1 MKDIDIAINSF
12 VNKCRVLVRADGRD
26 KLGYDLEIGGGR
38 KYTKIIMN
46 TGNQR
51 MVWAFINRTNGDVFK
66 PANWKAPAKHP
77 RGNLYDEEDGMKFI
91 QWTGPMYMNNEIRK
105 YNGRE

>member
-1 MKDIDIAINSF
+1 MMKDIDIAIDSF
-12 VNKCRVLVRADGRD
+12 VNKCRKIVKEHTAPLD
-26 KLGYDLEIGGGR
+26 YDLVIGGVR
-38 KYTKIIMN
+38 KYTKIIMDK
-46 TGNQR
+46 GNQR
-51 MVWAFINRTNGDVFK
+51 SVWAFIDRTNGDVLK

-91 QWTGPMYMNNEIRK
+91 QWTGPMYMNDEIRK